1 MGVKLDMFNTQS
13 DGYARG
19 PGEVIFKEG
28 DPGDVMYVILE
39 GEVELVIAG
48 GQFEILGAGEPFG
61 EMALIDNSPRAA
73 SAVTR
78 TACRLVEIP
87 EDKFLALIQDS
98 PYFGLQIMQVMAHRL
113 RKMGALAA
121 SRDRG

>member
-1 MGVKLDMFNTQS
+1 MGVKLDMFDTQS
-13 DGYARG
+13 DGIAYS

-28 DPGDVMYVILE
+28 DRGDVMYVVLD

-48 GQFEILGAGEPFG
+48 GQFEILGPGEPFG

-113 RKMGALAA
+113 RKMSAFAA
-121 SRDRG
+121 SKDRN